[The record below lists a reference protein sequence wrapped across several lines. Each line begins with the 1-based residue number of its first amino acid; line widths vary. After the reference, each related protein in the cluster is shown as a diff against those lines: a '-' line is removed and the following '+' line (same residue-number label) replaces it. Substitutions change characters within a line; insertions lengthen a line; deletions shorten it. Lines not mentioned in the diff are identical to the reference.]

1 MGFCFILFL
10 VQVTAISTKRFQPR
24 AHLAAI
30 ALLSFIFSFII
41 ARLFTTFFPSTVLV
55 SNGIHIHHFW
65 FGIVL
70 VAIGGWL
77 GISYNDKE
85 INRVASIL
93 YGAGGGLIVDEV
105 GLLLTFDNYWT
116 SLTYSF
122 LIVFL
127 AVIIIL
133 MFFFRYRSIILK
145 ELAEFVT
152 SKLSLYLGIFLV
164 AVSAAFIIQ
173 TDNFLVIAIASIFA
187 IIAII
192 LILVFLLQRL
202 KIIPEKPFFQRKFKA
217 YIYQNSAVSLRRE

>member
-1 MGFCFILFL
+1 M
-10 VQVTAISTKRFQPR
+10 
-24 AHLAAI
+24 
-30 ALLSFIFSFII
+30 
-41 ARLFTTFFPSTVLV
+41 
-55 SNGIHIHHFW
+55 
-65 FGIVL
+65 
-70 VAIGGWL
+70 
-77 GISYNDKE
+77 
-85 INRVASIL
+85 
-93 YGAGGGLIVDEV
+93 
-105 GLLLTFDNYWT
+105 LTFDNYWT

-173 TDNFLVIAIASIFA
+173 TDNFLVIAITSIFA

-192 LILVFLLQRL
+192 LILVYLLQRL
-202 KIIPEKPFFQRKFKA
+202 K
-217 YIYQNSAVSLRRE
+217 